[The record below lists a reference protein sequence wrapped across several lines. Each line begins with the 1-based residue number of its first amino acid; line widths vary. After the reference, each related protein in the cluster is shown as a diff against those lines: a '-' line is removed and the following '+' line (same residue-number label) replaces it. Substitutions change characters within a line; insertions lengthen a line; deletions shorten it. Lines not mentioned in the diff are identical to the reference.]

1 MLGRFLE
8 FSLRTPDILGSYAF
22 YTALGFSGLDGSD
35 ALGHRYGVI
44 SDGRIAIGLHEAA
57 VPDLAL
63 TFVHS
68 DLLDHARV
76 LRSAGFEL
84 DHARLG
90 DEQLHE
96 VALLAPD
103 QTRLRL
109 IEARTFSPA
118 GLFQPSQL
126 GWFEE
131 LAVPAR
137 DAAHSASYYESL
149 GFICTSGE
157 ARMTLAVDGLTL
169 GLGSPGLPARPA
181 MCFAV
186 PAVDEVAGRLDRL
199 GLAFAPT
206 DWFGSRSLGIVAPEG
221 TLLIVSEGFD

>member
-8 FSLRTPDILGSYAF
+8 FSVRTPDILGSYAF

-35 ALGHRYGVI
+35 ALGYRYGVV
-44 SDGRIAIGLHEAA
+44 SDGRIAIGLHEAP
-57 VPDLAL
+57 VPDLTL

-68 DLLDHARV
+68 DLLEHARA

-96 VALLAPD
+96 LALRAPD

-109 IEARTFSPA
+109 VEARTFSPA
-118 GLFQPSQL
+118 GPFRPSQL

-131 LAVPAR
+131 LAIPTG
-137 DAAHSASYYESL
+137 DAARTASYYESL
-149 GFICTSGE
+149 GFVRAEGE
-157 ARMTLAVDGLTL
+157 GRTTLAVDGLTL
-169 GLGSPGLPARPA
+169 GLAKPGVPARPA
-181 MCFAV
+181 LCFAV
-186 PAVDEVAGRLDRL
+186 PEVDEAASRLDRV
-199 GLAFAPT
+199 GIAPRQT
-206 DWFGSRSLGIVAPEG
+206 EWSGSGALEVVAPEG
-221 TLLIVSEGFD
+221 TLLLVSAGFD